1 MLEVGVSEREIPANQ
16 VATLGNEPSVHRSS
30 HNRCLMCRALNAC
43 EVVACEL
50 LPTALRSTTSSPAL
64 QMKKPRLVAVKLLA
78 ASRQAVEPG
87 LELRAVDSRCTLV
100 SSLYSAQ
107 QSY

>member
-1 MLEVGVSEREIPANQ
+1 MLEVRVSERESPANQ
-16 VATLGNEPSVHRSS
+16 VPTLGNEPSVHRSS
-30 HNRCLMCRALNAC
+30 RNGRSMCLALNAC
-43 EVVACEL
+43 EVVACGL

-64 QMKKPRLVAVKLLA
+64 QMKKPRLVAVKSVA
-78 ASRQAVEPG
+78 ASGQAREPG
-87 LELRAVDSRCTLV
+87 LELRAVDFRCTLV